1 MSKAIALV
9 EKQKEYDLFLSFF
22 KRTMLPKRLLGW
34 YIWNGTVKGQVKG
47 ELICTE
53 MQNSFSLLG
62 FGPITGRRE
71 NMIAQVFKEGNTSF
85 KSQKSMAE

>member
-1 MSKAIALV
+1 
-9 EKQKEYDLFLSFF
+9 
-22 KRTMLPKRLLGW
+22 MLPNRLLGW